1 MNILPLVLAGG
12 FGKRLS
18 PLSTEELPKQFIHFF
33 DNEESFFQKTIKRLR
48 RVFITET
55 IVVCCNEKHLDL
67 VKIQLKKINE
77 TNFAL
82 IIEKE
87 SRNTFASVLLGLNL
101 AKRYEIN
108 TMLVVPSDS
117 FIENNEVFYKNIH
130 SAITES
136 YKTKKHVIFG
146 IKPHEANNNYGYI
159 KISDNKKICCVKN
172 KKNNF
177 FDVESF
183 IEKPDI
189 ETAEKFVKYGD
200 CFWNSGQFVFNIE
213 KLKQEIKQYQKE
225 AWRIFSKMKLIKKS
239 KNLYITDNIFLTIP
253 NLQIDRAIIEKS
265 KNLLCCEAEFDWCDI
280 GSFEVLKYLISV
292 KKIQTV
298 GNYFNV

>member
-1 MNILPLVLAGG
+1 MNDFNFCTVQIGLMYPNMSSLNKIL
-12 FGKRLS
+12 
-18 PLSTEELPKQFIHFF
+18 EI
-33 DNEESFFQKTIKRLR
+33 ESLLYNIS
-48 RVFITET
+48 IMY
-55 IVVCCNEKHLDL
+55 N
-67 VKIQLKKINE
+67 IN
-77 TNFAL
+77 
-82 IIEKE
+82 
-87 SRNTFASVLLGLNL
+87 
-101 AKRYEIN
+101 
-108 TMLVVPSDS
+108 
-117 FIENNEVFYKNIH
+117 
-130 SAITES
+130 
-136 YKTKKHVIFG
+136 
-146 IKPHEANNNYGYI
+146 
-159 KISDNKKICCVKN
+159 
-172 KKNNF
+172 

-239 KNLYITDNIFLTIP
+239 KNLYITDNIFLTLP
-253 NLQIDRAIIEKS
+253 NLQIDKAIIEKS
-265 KNLLCCEAEFDWCDI
+265 RNLLCCKAGFDWVDI